1 MSRCRGEVWDDLT
14 RLVGIHCLV
23 IDTHAYYLVGELAGL
38 QVIVELIGE
47 EDGGRMHSEEL
58 RVQSLHGLQSG
69 PGDVG
74 DESLLGPSA
83 DGESFGPKDK
93 LAAVLALEPL
103 MHLVVEELNA
113 ESRLLSHV
121 SEIGEQSSH
130 SVVSG
135 RLSSLSMDHFTSL
148 HFTSLHFT
156 ADRT

>member
-1 MSRCRGEVWDDLT
+1 
-14 RLVGIHCLV
+14 
-23 IDTHAYYLVGELAGL
+23 
-38 QVIVELIGE
+38 
-47 EDGGRMHSEEL
+47 MHSEEL

-74 DESLLGPSA
+74 DESPLGPGA
-83 DGESFGPKDK
+83 DGESLGPKDK

-130 SVVSG
+130 SLRGQST
-135 RLSSLSMDHFTSL
+135 SSHLVDGITSL
-148 HFTSLHFT
+148 HFTSPLTGPDSVSSLITQSIFY
-156 ADRT
+156 

>member
-23 IDTHAYYLVGELAGL
+23 INTHAHYLVSELAGL
-38 QVIVELIGE
+38 QVIVELKGE

-58 RVQSLHGLQSG
+58 RVESLHGLQSAL
-69 PGDVG
+69 GDVG

-83 DGESFGPKDK
+83 DGESLGPKDK

-130 SVVSG
+130 SLRSQWT
-135 RLSSLSMDHFTSL
+135 SSHLVGGITSL